1 MNWNKLVE
9 LLHSDKK
16 WQVFGYILLAIV
28 IIGTL
33 LSLLA
38 RVTILRDDA
47 STRPQVA
54 VVAPKDSSSAKAIK
68 QGAELYVNA
77 INRKGG
83 YHGRPL
89 EILAVDE
96 TPQAAEKITANKRV
110 VAVVGHLD
118 PQILKAAAPLY
129 AGKKLPVVTPRFL
142 AETIPG
148 TTSLGLDPRD
158 QARFA
163 ANYARNIQ
171 LRRIMYCIREAGS
184 DFDPFVEPFIEVYK
198 RFETPVK
205 QTWVIPSG
213 PETAARLKTVLEDIK
228 KIDIG
233 SVYVVASPELAARIV
248 KGVRE
253 TGNALDIFGPA
264 PLASG
269 EFVQTLATLS
279 GKDAAIQSHGI
290 VTATPVLFD
299 TANEEAQQFQTL
311 YQQKFGVSPDWMAT
325 CAYDAV
331 KVALSAKPGVD
342 EVRGITGTLNFSGGR
357 AQLPILMGVY
367 NGDRLVSAPVQ
378 LLPIA
383 KGADFNYIEAL
394 RNGRVLYVND
404 RFMFKTNVVYVGIT
418 LDEVSDLDPQKGV
431 ATLNMS
437 MWFRYR
443 GGFHPQDLQI
453 PNALEPVKFETPEE
467 SKESDEVQYR
477 RYRIKQKFKINF
489 TDANRAFNQHLAGI
503 TFRHR
508 LLNRN
513 NLTYVVDVLGM
524 PTGSALIDDLQ
535 KRKVVKADTGW
546 RVDNAWMSQD
556 VVRER
561 GDGAPQY
568 VAMTGEQPLFSKI
581 SLGILL
587 KPASA
592 TARDVIAAEYF
603 IYIAIFGLLGAIF
616 AVALDSRKWSSSRY
630 WVIQSWLLRVISW
643 PLLLLSAGNL
653 IIDWAFGNLAPST
666 TLNCVIVYES
676 LWWILAASLTDK
688 AIRRFI
694 WDTLEAKTQRK
705 VPKVMKF
712 IVSLLLFVLAA
723 AGITA
728 FVFNQ
733 TLTSLLATSGVLVM
747 VIGLAIQSNIANVF
761 SGIILNIER
770 PFKVG
775 DYVKINNLLGQV
787 KDITWRT
794 TRIQSNDGQTLILA
808 NSKVSEAFMENYS
821 EVPCGIAAETLIYTS
836 PEADPAQVLKIITEG
851 VAQNRAIVCKDD
863 PKSEFAPMV
872 RFKGIVNI
880 HGHWVAEF
888 SAGYR
893 VKILPKKSSAKEQL
907 WSYVRQKFIEQGI
920 ALVPATGFTFQ
931 GGDDDTSGKSGGQ
944 VKAV

>member
-1 MNWNKLVE
+1 MNWNKLIG
-9 LLHSDKK
+9 LLQSDKK
-16 WQVFGYILLAIV
+16 WQVFGFILLAIV
-28 IIGTL
+28 VIGTL

-38 RVTILRDDA
+38 RMTILRDDT
-47 STRPQVA
+47 STRPQLV
-54 VVAPKDSSSAKAIK
+54 VVAPKDSSSLKAIK
-68 QGAELYVNA
+68 QGAELYVNI
-77 INRKGG
+77 INLKGG

-89 EILAVDE
+89 EILVVDE
-96 TPQAAEKITANKRV
+96 TPRAAEEVTANKRV
-110 VAVVGHLD
+110 VAVVGHLN
-118 PQILKAAAPLY
+118 PELLNAAAPLY

-142 AETIPG
+142 AEPISG
-148 TTSLGLDPRD
+148 ITSMGLDPRD
-158 QARFA
+158 QARFV

-171 LRRIMYCIREAGS
+171 LRRIMYVVREAGS
-184 DFDPFVEPFIEVYK
+184 VFDPFVEPFIEVYK

-205 QTWVIPSG
+205 QAWVIPSG
-213 PETAARLKTVLEDIK
+213 PETAARLKAILEEIK

-233 SVYVVASPELAARIV
+233 SVYVVASPELAAHIV
-248 KGVRE
+248 KGIRE

-279 GKDAAIQSHGI
+279 GKGAAIQSHGI
-290 VTATPVLFD
+290 VAATPVLFD

-342 EVRGITGTLNFSGGR
+342 EVRGITGTLNFSAGR
-357 AQLPILMGVY
+357 AQLPILMGIY
-367 NGDRLVSAPVQ
+367 NGERLISAPVQ

-418 LDEVSDLDPQKGV
+418 LDEVSDLDPQKGI

-437 MWFRYR
+437 IWFRYR
-443 GGFHPQDLQI
+443 GSFHPQDLQI
-453 PNALEPVKFETPEE
+453 PNAVEPVKFETPEE

-477 RYRIKQKFKINF
+477 RYRIKQKFKLNF
-489 TDANRAFNQHLAGI
+489 TDANRAFNQHLVGI

-524 PTGSALIDDLQ
+524 PTGSALIDDLN

-581 SLGILL
+581 SLGVLL

-592 TARDVIAAEYF
+592 TARDVIPGEYF

-616 AVALDSRKWSSSRY
+616 AVALDSRKWSSRY

-666 TLNCVIVYES
+666 TQNFVIVYES
-676 LWWILAASLTDK
+676 LWWILAALLADK
-688 AIRRFI
+688 AIRRFV

-712 IVSLLLFVLAA
+712 IVSLLLFALAV

-728 FVFNQ
+728 FVFYQ
-733 TLTSLLATSGVLVM
+733 TLTSLLATSGGLALI
-747 VIGLAIQSNIANVF
+747 IGLAIQSNIANVF

-775 DYVKINNLLGQV
+775 DYIKINNMLGQV

-794 TRIQSNDGQTLILA
+794 TRIESNDGQTLIMG

-821 EVPCGIAAETLIYTS
+821 EVPHGIAAETNIYTS
-836 PEADPAQVLKIITEG
+836 PEADPEEVLAIIREA
-851 VAQNRAIVCKDD
+851 VAQSKAIIGKDD
-863 PKSEFAPMV
+863 PMYAPEP

-880 HGHWVAEF
+880 TGHWVAHY
-888 SAGYR
+888 SIGYR
-893 VKILPKKSSAKEQL
+893 VKILPKKSQAREQL
-907 WSYVRQKFIEQGI
+907 WSFVRQKFIEHGI
-920 ALVPATGFTFQ
+920 ALVPATGFTLQ
-931 GGDDDTSGKSGGQ
+931 GADDDSSGKSAGQ
-944 VKAV
+944 AKTV